1 MLDDSSESIHSISL
15 HQVAARVNTACNN
28 FNATTR
34 EGFAIENLLAVIP
47 PRTMASF
54 YRTSAGAEI
63 DLVLEMPGK
72 HGLWAIEIKRGLSPS
87 PGKGFIIARADLKPK
102 RSFIVYSGD
111 QRYPIGKDVEA
122 IGLRE
127 MARILENA

>member
-1 MLDDSSESIHSISL
+1 M
-15 HQVAARVNTACNN
+15 Q
-28 FNATTR
+28 
-34 EGFAIENLLAVIP
+34 
-47 PRTMASF
+47 SF

-102 RSFIVYSGD
+102 RKARERGLAQGICLRVGFESH
-111 QRYPIGKDVEA
+111 EA
-122 IGLRE
+122 RAIRRTSSITD
-127 MARILENA
+127 AA